1 MKCILDTDVM
11 VAALRS
17 ASGASRE
24 IVRLIGRKEIIAVAS
39 VATMLEYEAVL
50 KRPEHLQAANL
61 SAAQVDTLLDALAT
75 LFVPV
80 TSHFVWRPL
89 MQDPDDEMILEAA
102 VNGQVE
108 AIVTFNTRHFRSAA
122 ARFGIEVL
130 LPAEYLRSVR
140 HDNE

>member
-17 ASGASRE
+17 ARGASRE
-24 IVRLIGRKEIIAVAS
+24 IIRMIARKEITAVAS

-50 KRPEHLQAANL
+50 KRPEHLQAAKL
-61 SAAQVDTLLDALAT
+61 SATQVDTLLDALAT

-80 TSHFVWRPL
+80 TPHFVWRPL

-108 AIVTFNTRHFRSAA
+108 VIVTFNSRHFRRAA
-122 ARFGIEVL
+122 PRFGIEVL
-130 LPAEYLRSVR
+130 LPADFLRRVR
-140 HDNE
+140 HDDE